1 MKWSGPLSKPK
12 RKIKKYSQKAS
23 YILEKSP
30 ISPTTKNC
38 QLPNTL
44 SNPKPKINTNL
55 PLKKSSYFFKNKK
68 LLYFGTDADQA

>member
-1 MKWSGPLSKPK
+1 MNFDLIYSDLKFSEIDMIGGRLTANVIKSIQHRNYLKRNVSSG
-12 RKIKKYSQKAS
+12 RC
-23 YILEKSP
+23 P

-55 PLKKSSYFFKNKK
+55 P
-68 LLYFGTDADQA
+68 